1 MVTQLN
7 RPDHDPIMQIICSQG
22 NDCGPQILAVSTRRF
37 TRGDLL
43 FYLTLRFCK
52 TQLCLAR
59 PKQNITTFAIN

>member
-43 FYLTLRFCK
+43 FYLTFVL
-52 TQLCLAR
+52 
-59 PKQNITTFAIN
+59 QNSALSRQT